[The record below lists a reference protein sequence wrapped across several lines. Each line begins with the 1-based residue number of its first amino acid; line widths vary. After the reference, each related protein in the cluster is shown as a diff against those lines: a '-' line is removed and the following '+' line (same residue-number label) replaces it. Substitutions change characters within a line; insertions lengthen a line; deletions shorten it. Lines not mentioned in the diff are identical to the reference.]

1 MYNRFMDFRLTLL
14 VPLYLSYLAHI
25 IIQHTSLL
33 YKATLIYV
41 VNCNIQY
48 SPFRIFYFEKGR
60 MVGYT

>member
-1 MYNRFMDFRLTLL
+1 MCNRLMGFIPTLL
-14 VPLYLSYLAHI
+14 VPLYFSCLAHI

-33 YKATLIYV
+33 YKATFIYV

-48 SPFRIFYFEKGR
+48 YPFRIFYFEKGR